1 MRQRSIW
8 LIASLAWAM
17 PALAAEVAAAG
28 SVEVSKAWTPAVAET
43 GIDHPLYMTIANKGT
58 EPDALLRFRCPV
70 AQFSEKRT
78 TDYGEG
84 SPHAREVK
92 AIPIPANETV
102 VLEPG
107 AYHLMLLQ
115 TTRPLKAG
123 ETFSCSL
130 SFRNAGSTQA
140 EIRVVT
146 GNPPSAP

>member
-1 MRQRSIW
+1 M
-8 LIASLAWAM
+8 LATEA
-17 PALAAEVAAAG
+17 AAAG
-28 SVEVSKAWTPAVAET
+28 SIEVSQAWTPAVAET
-43 GIDHPLYMTIANKGT
+43 GIDHPLYMTIANTGA
-58 EPDALLRFRCPV
+58 EADALLRFRCPV

-84 SPHAREVK
+84 SPHAREIK

-123 ETFSCSL
+123 ETFSCTL
-130 SFRNAGSTQA
+130 SFRNAGPTQA

-146 GNPPSAP
+146 GNPLSAP